1 MGNKGVVATY
11 IINNI
16 GKFQSHRIDF
26 SLVLGDDHSDEPMLS
41 VMRIIG
47 RRAMEARWKPGD
59 RPLHPLPPTVSL
71 VDVSSTDPF
80 IHPSLEMFT
89 ATVGKKPSAAKNYLN
104 EVDDVQELLDAMIRI
119 VARSRQFASMNDLR
133 SMSISNN
140 YTRDYT

>member
-1 MGNKGVVATY
+1 MEVYTSRTQGSYIEETEMKVLWQYRDADPEFGFLQAKELEDHLSNVLYRFSVDVLHAGVEEGGYVEVRPKGVNKGVVATY

-59 RPLHPLPPTVSL
+59 
-71 VDVSSTDPF
+71 
-80 IHPSLEMFT
+80 
-89 ATVGKKPSAAKNYLN
+89 
-104 EVDDVQELLDAMIRI
+104 
-119 VARSRQFASMNDLR
+119 
-133 SMSISNN
+133 
-140 YTRDYT
+140 